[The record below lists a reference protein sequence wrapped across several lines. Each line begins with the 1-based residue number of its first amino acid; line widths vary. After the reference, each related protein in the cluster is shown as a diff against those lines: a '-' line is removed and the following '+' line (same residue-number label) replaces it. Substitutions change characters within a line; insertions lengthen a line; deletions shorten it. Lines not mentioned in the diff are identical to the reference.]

1 MRRFGGWLRANADVF
16 LALVIAVS
24 FGLLGV
30 LDVLGPDDD
39 QIVNAAILLTLALLA
54 ATLLRDRRAVGRALI
69 DMSSVRLVSGPDVG
83 QAHAEARRSTDR
95 WIFKGGT
102 GTYLRAVTLRGCVEI
117 ARQEARPL
125 RMQLEIIDPT
135 DEALCE
141 EYARFR
147 SSLTPGP
154 DRTGERWTRERVRKE
169 SYATVL
175 AACWYRQRFTFLSI
189 EVGLY
194 KVMST
199 FRWDLSSSC
208 VIMTQEDPSGP
219 TMIFEKDRPY
229 YRAYSRELVASF
241 KQARQVHV
249 DRSDGQQLDDEP
261 SIEETRRLFTLL
273 GLDFPSSFTD
283 RDVTEVI
290 RKALQAKNPYW

>member
-1 MRRFGGWLRANADVF
+1 MRHFGGWLRANAEVF
-16 LALVIAVS
+16 LALVTAVS

-30 LDVLGPDDD
+30 LDILGSDGP
-39 QIVNAAILLTLALLA
+39 QIVDAAILLTLALLA
-54 ATLLRDRRAVGRALI
+54 AALLRDRTSAARAVI
-69 DMSSVRLVSGPDVG
+69 DVSAVRLVSGSDIG
-83 QAHAEARRSTDR
+83 QALAAARRSTDR

-102 GTYLRAVTLRGCVEI
+102 GTYLRAVTLHGCVEV

-154 DRTGERWTRERVRKE
+154 DRTGEQWTLERVRKE

-189 EVGLY
+189 ELALSR
-194 KVMST
+194 VMST
-199 FRWDLSSSC
+199 FRWDLSSTC
-208 VIMTQEDPSGP
+208 LIMTQESGP
-219 TMIFEKDRPY
+219 TMIFENDRPY
-229 YRAYSRELVASF
+229 YRAYNRELVASF
-241 KQARQVHV
+241 KQARQVHI
-249 DRSDGQQLDDEP
+249 DRSEAQQLEDEP
-261 SIEETRRLFTLL
+261 NVEETRSLFTLL
-273 GLDFPSSFTD
+273 GLDLPGSFTD
-283 RDVTEVI
+283 RDVTDII
-290 RKALQAKNPYW
+290 RKALQAKNPY